1 MKPLKAFIKPF
12 ELPQRSVKIKID
24 VNFYF
29 NITFLNYGM
38 GRVTK
43 NLFIVVVLPSRGR
56 SALSAKKN
64 HKVSLKRVTLKIF
77 AKILGIRGLFY
88 VI

>member
-1 MKPLKAFIKPF
+1 
-12 ELPQRSVKIKID
+12 
-24 VNFYF
+24 
-29 NITFLNYGM
+29 M

-64 HKVSLKRVTLKIF
+64 HKVLLKRITLKNF

-88 VI
+88 VVER